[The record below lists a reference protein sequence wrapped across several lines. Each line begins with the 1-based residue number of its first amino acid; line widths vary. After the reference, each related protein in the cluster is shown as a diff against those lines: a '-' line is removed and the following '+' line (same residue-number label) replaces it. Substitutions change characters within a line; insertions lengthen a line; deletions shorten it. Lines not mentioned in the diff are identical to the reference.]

1 MGKAD
6 LPRGN
11 RLCALIESFQL
22 LANTDP
28 VGGGPAAHVAG
39 GLEAGDGAVEA
50 LLVVLVGL
58 GELGG
63 QEGELDLVSVDAQ
76 PAADELLEDL
86 GAGLG
91 CKSPLPT
98 FHTHIIRTFV
108 CQRPV
113 KERIIL
119 KGNQVPTQ
127 RSAPTSPQS
136 GEASSPKQPLPTTG
150 PTPTPSSQALSWE
163 EKRGPHPALR
173 ADLPAQRGGKF
184 SQAPLPTTGPTPT
197 PSSQAL
203 SW

>member
-1 MGKAD
+1 MGRAD
-6 LPRGN
+6 LPRGD
-11 RLCALIESFQL
+11 RLRAPIESFQL
-22 LANTDP
+22 LADTDP
-28 VGGGPAAHVAG
+28 VGGGPAAHVAD

-58 GELGG
+58 GELRR

-86 GAGLG
+86 GACLG

-119 KGNQVPTQ
+119 KGNQVPT
-127 RSAPTSPQS
+127 R
-136 GEASSPKQPLPTTG
+136 
-150 PTPTPSSQALSWE
+150 
-163 EKRGPHPALR
+163 RLR
-173 ADLPAQRGGKF
+173 ADLPAERGGKF
-184 SQAPLPTTGPTPT
+184 SQATLPTTGPNPNSFFPGPFLGRKNEVPT
-197 PSSQAL
+197 WRLRADLLAERGGDYSNSCPPPGPTQLLLPS
-203 SW
+203 

>member
-6 LPRGN
+6 LPAGD
-11 RLCALIESFQL
+11 RLRAPIESFQL
-22 LANTDP
+22 LADTDP
-28 VGGGPAAHVAG
+28 VGGGPAAHVAD

-58 GELGG
+58 GELRR

-113 KERIIL
+113 KERILL
-119 KGNQVPTQ
+119 KGNQVPT
-127 RSAPTSPQS
+127 R
-136 GEASSPKQPLPTTG
+136 
-150 PTPTPSSQALSWE
+150 
-163 EKRGPHPALR
+163 RLR
-173 ADLPAQRGGKF
+173 ADLPAERGGKF
-184 SQAPLPTTGPTPT
+184 SQATFADYRPKPQLLLP
-197 PSSQAL
+197 S
-203 SW
+203 